1 MLKNDKTVYRC
12 IAKTLMGLEDP
23 LFRELENLG
32 FKNLT
37 RKKRAVEFDAD
48 LTGIYKANLELRT
61 ALSVLVN
68 LRTLIFRDEKDI
80 YYGAFKINWEDIFDV
95 RKTFMIQAT
104 VYGDAFKNTNYPALV
119 LKDGIVDRFRKKKQV
134 RPSIDKERPDV
145 VIDLFISDNKCTISI
160 NSSGQPLFKRG
171 YRGMSFEAPLNE
183 CLAAGMIL
191 LSGWDKKENFVN
203 PMCGSGTLLVEAGMI
218 AYNIQPGALREEY
231 AFMNW
236 LGFDKEAFES
246 LRRPIEE
253 STSSKTACR
262 LIGSDISRRALSITS
277 FSLDR
282 YNLLQKAELEKMDIN
297 KAKSI
302 SEKGVVILNPPY
314 GERILMP
321 DLDKTYEEIG
331 DALKTRFQDHKAWI
345 ISSNLDALKHVG
357 LKSSQ
362 KIDLMN
368 GKLPCKFVSYE
379 LYQGSR
385 RNEG

>member
-12 IAKTLMGLEDP
+12 IAKTLMGLEAP
-23 LFRELENLG
+23 LLKELEDLG
-32 FKNLT
+32 YKNLVM
-37 RKKRAVEFDAD
+37 KKRAVEFDAD
-48 LTGIYKANLELRT
+48 LIGIYRANLELRT

-68 LRTLIFRDEKDI
+68 LKQLIFRDEKDI

-95 RKTFMIQAT
+95 KKTFMIQAT

-145 VIDLFISDNKCTISI
+145 VIDLYISDNKCTISI
-160 NSSGQPLFKRG
+160 NTSGQPLFKRG

-203 PMCGSGTLLVEAGMI
+203 PMCGSGTLLVEAAMM
-218 AYNIQPGALREEY
+218 AYNIQAGALREEY

-236 LGFDKEAFES
+236 LGYDKKAFES
-246 LRRPIEE
+246 LRRPIED
-253 STSSKTACR
+253 SITSKASCK

-282 YNLLQKAELEKMDIN
+282 YKLLQKVELEKMDLN
-297 KAKSI
+297 KAKNT

-331 DALKTRFQDHKAWI
+331 DALKTHFQNHKAWI
-345 ISSNLDALKHVG
+345 ISSNIEALKHIG

-379 LYQGSR
+379 LYEGSR
-385 RNEG
+385 RAEV